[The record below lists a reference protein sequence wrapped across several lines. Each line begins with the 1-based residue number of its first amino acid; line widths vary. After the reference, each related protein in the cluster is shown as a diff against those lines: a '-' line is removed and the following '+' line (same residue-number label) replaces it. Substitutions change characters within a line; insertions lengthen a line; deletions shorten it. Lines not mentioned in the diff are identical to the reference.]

1 MYKLQKVQN
10 AAARLVV
17 RGKKRTP
24 ITETL
29 KDLHWLK
36 VESRIVFKILLLVYK
51 VIHGQCSKNLKVRFK
66 NTSGRPILETK
77 GFKTKYGRR
86 TFSYAGPKLWNALPP
101 NVRAED
107 NIETFKKLVKTI
119 LFEGTEK
126 FIEHA
131 FIKT

>member
-1 MYKLQKVQN
+1 MTLFLQ
-10 AAARLVV
+10 
-17 RGKKRTP
+17 
-24 ITETL
+24 
-29 KDLHWLK
+29 
-36 VESRIVFKILLLVYK
+36 F
-51 VIHGQCSKNLKVRFK
+51 GQCSKNLKVRFK
-66 NTSGRPILETK
+66 NNSDRPILETD

-86 TFSYAGPKLWNALPP
+86 TFSYTGPKLWNALPQ